1 MNKMQLM
8 ITLQKTYKLEAIVT
22 DMSTAKIKKKFKIEK
37 TTMGTKYN
45 ENNFLLISRK
55 QQTRH
60 VL

>member
-22 DMSTAKIKKKFKIEK
+22 DMSTAKIKKNFKIEK